1 VALVA
6 RGKQPSTMLASS
18 SEARGAE
25 ERDLCLHEGGARTSL
40 HHGGAGDKGWL
51 GWCMWVAI
59 AETVDDISR
68 DKRAM
73 LCGGPVG
80 ACLGDV
86 VSFAPDAARV
96 KAIWPVR
103 RAHFTQRWAG
113 MVGWPWA
120 QLGTGLYCAVGQ
132 AW

>member
-1 VALVA
+1 MVALVA
-6 RGKQPSTMLASS
+6 RGKRPSTTLASS

-86 VSFAPDAARV
+86 V
-96 KAIWPVR
+96 R